1 MSDFAKSQLLKYGWS
16 EGKGLGKNENGITE
30 ALKPKLK
37 FDTSGVGHTD
47 SEYKWWEFVYNKATD
62 NVNINCD
69 EGEVKMSIKDK
80 NAVEIATSKSE
91 LNMKR
96 LKNDTNINLH
106 FGNFIK
112 TSTLQDGKNTEEEN
126 TNRPMLNGDDDNDDD
141 EFPKPLDDEAL
152 LKACGGRTAHKGAR
166 HGLTLTGK
174 LARIQRQEEEL
185 LAKMSN
191 PTSATSQPEPS
202 TSYDWTTVERKK
214 NKKSK
219 KDNVKMNIDNDVEG
233 EETSIQVTP
242 SASSSSSSPSL
253 TSIPNDLSSLQNTT
267 EFKSK
272 KTKLKDKRKLENLVQ
287 QMEKSLDLSTVTIV
301 GAEKIKK
308 KKKSKHTDKVNLVDD
323 EITKKK
329 KKKKSKKHDNDDET
343 SDITNKKNKKKDI
356 IDADTL
362 NHKINKK
369 KLNKLN
375 KKANKKLDKI
385 SESLVQLTLENQVVN
400 DVSNI
405 IKKKKKKSKYETK
418 IIL

>member
-1 MSDFAKSQLLKYGWS
+1 MNKIYFFWKP
-16 EGKGLGKNENGITE
+16 GKGLGKNENGITE

-37 FDTSGVGHTD
+37 FDTSGVGHAD

-62 NVNINCD
+62 NVDIKCD

-96 LKNDTNINLH
+96 LIKDTNINLH
-106 FGNFIK
+106 LGNFIK
-112 TSTLQDGKNTEEEN
+112 TSTLQDGKSTEEEN
-126 TNRPMLNGDDDNDDD
+126 TNRPMLNGDNDDDD
-141 EFPKPLDDEAL
+141 EFSKPLDDEAL

-191 PTSATSQPEPS
+191 PTSQPEPS

-219 KDNVKMNIDNDVEG
+219 KDDVNMNIDNNDNEA
-233 EETSIQVTP
+233 EETTL
-242 SASSSSSSPSL
+242 SASSTSISNDLPSL
-253 TSIPNDLSSLQNTT
+253 HNTT
-267 EFKSK
+267 EFRSK
-272 KTKLKDKRKLENLVQ
+272 KTKRKDKRKLEDLVQ
-287 QMEKSLDLSTVTIV
+287 QMEKSLDLSTVKIV
-301 GAEKIKK
+301 GAENIKK
-308 KKKSKHTDKVNLVDD
+308 KKKSKHSDKLNLGDD

-343 SDITNKKNKKKDI
+343 NDTTNKKTKKKDI

-369 KLNKLN
+369 KIDKLN
-375 KKANKKLDKI
+375 KKANKKLNKI

-400 DVSNI
+400 DVSDKI
-405 IKKKKKKSKYETK
+405 IKKKKKSKNEPK